1 MPKKSK
7 SKAPRRQGETSVINR
22 QLQFIGIHNSALK
35 NLARDNTH
43 AETIAAKIKEQ
54 EEDLSDARL
63 EDLLNKRKELLIR

>member
-7 SKAPRRQGETSVINR
+7 SKAPVINR

-43 AETIAAKIKEQ
+43 AETIAAKIKDQ
-54 EEDLSDARL
+54 AEDLSDARL